1 MPRHPMARG
10 IAVVIVHGRRL
21 WAGPRHPAGVVLG
34 ARHGKASQQSGN
46 RVDPQ
51 LPRSCLSSGLPKAR
65 AVGPCYQ
72 GVRPMT

>member
-34 ARHGKASQQSGN
+34 ALTA
-46 RVDPQ
+46 
-51 LPRSCLSSGLPKAR
+51 RSANSPVTGLTHNCLGR
-65 AVGPCYQ
+65 A
-72 GVRPMT
+72 